1 MGPNHI
7 CYSKIALDSS
17 KPVGPG
23 GPTGCTSATVTANE
37 CQSILLEGILDL
49 KKTMDMDTLYAVLL
63 ECYIVKDGYKYDVA
77 NMVSKNA

>member
-1 MGPNHI
+1 
-7 CYSKIALDSS
+7 
-17 KPVGPG
+17 
-23 GPTGCTSATVTANE
+23 VTANE